1 MSRKR
6 VLDRY
11 IVKFL
16 DLFKINNDIEEKNI
30 TGFLAMS
37 LLSLIAITEVVLNA
51 FGIPYTTNPDIYE
64 AFLWIVLGSFGI
76 SAIGHGIEKGMRN
89 PYGRRRRTPSQKRDL
104 EEDRI
109 QENLENQEEENL

>member
-6 VLDRY
+6 VLGRY

-16 DLFKINNDIEEKNI
+16 DLFKIDNEIEEKNV

-37 LLSLIAITEVVLNA
+37 LLSLIAVTEVVLNA

-76 SAIGHGIEKGMRN
+76 SAIGHGIEKGMRS
-89 PYGRRRRTPSQKRDL
+89 PYGKRRTPSQKKDL

-109 QENLENQEEENL
+109 QENLENHEEEKL